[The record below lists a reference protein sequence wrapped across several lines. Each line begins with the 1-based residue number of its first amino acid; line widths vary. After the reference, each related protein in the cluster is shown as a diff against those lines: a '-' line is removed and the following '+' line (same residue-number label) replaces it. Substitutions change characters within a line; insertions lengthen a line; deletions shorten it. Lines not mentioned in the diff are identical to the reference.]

1 MNNIIINLY
10 RTTNSVVVDAFDNV
24 VANICLQH
32 DRKGYK
38 SFLLT
43 GCEPGV
49 GTTTVA
55 VELAIS
61 LSQTGWKTLLLDADM
76 RKNSAYKR
84 LSENVIIGLTDY
96 IGGKADE
103 ENIVYRTNM
112 ELLDYIPCGNVRDI
126 NPLRMLYSQH
136 MAKLLSMLNNVYD
149 YVIIDVP
156 AVNSSVDP
164 HILSVKADA
173 AILVTTLNGASRK
186 YLEEA
191 RDRLIKDGAN
201 IIGVIQNR
209 VSTEAYKEYIKDF
222 DYFSEKKYLR
232 GNHLS
237 NDSPL

>member
-96 IGGKADE
+96 ISGKANE

-112 ELLDYIPCGNVRDI
+112 ELLNYIPCGNVRDI

-136 MAKLLSMLNNVYD
+136 MAKLLSILNDTYD

-173 AILVTTLNGASRK
+173 AILVATLNGASRK

-191 RDRLIKDGAN
+191 RDRLVKDGAN

>member
-1 MNNIIINLY
+1 MNNITINLY
-10 RTTNSVVVDAFDNV
+10 RTTNSVVTDAFDNV

-61 LSQTGWKTLLLDADM
+61 LSHTGWKTLLLDADM
-76 RKNSAYKR
+76 RKNTAYKR
-84 LSENVIIGLTDY
+84 LSDNVITGLTDY

-103 ENIVYRTNM
+103 QSIIYKTNM
-112 ELLDYIPCGNVRDI
+112 ELLDYIPCGNVKNA

-136 MAKLLSMLNNVYD
+136 MSQLLSILNNAYD
-149 YVIIDVP
+149 FVIIDVP

-173 AILVTTLNGASRK
+173 TILVATLNGASRK

-191 RDRLIKDGAN
+191 RDRLSKDGAN

-222 DYFSEKKYLR
+222 DYFTEKKYLR

>member
-1 MNNIIINLY
+1 MNNITINLY
-10 RTTNSVVVDAFDNV
+10 RTTNSVVTDAFDNV
-24 VANICLQH
+24 VANVCLQR

-61 LSQTGWKTLLLDADM
+61 LSHTGWKTLLLDADM
-76 RKNSAYKR
+76 RKNTAYKR
-84 LSENVIIGLTDY
+84 LSDNVIIGLTDY
-96 IGGKADE
+96 ISGKSDE
-103 ENIVYRTNM
+103 ESIIYKTNM
-112 ELLDYIPCGNVRDI
+112 ELLDYIPCGNVKNS

-136 MAKLLSMLNNVYD
+136 MSKLLSILNNEYD
-149 YVIIDVP
+149 FVIIDVP

-173 AILVTTLNGASRK
+173 TILVTTLNGASRK

-191 RDRLIKDGAN
+191 RDRLAKDGAN

-222 DYFSEKKYLR
+222 DYFTEKKYLR